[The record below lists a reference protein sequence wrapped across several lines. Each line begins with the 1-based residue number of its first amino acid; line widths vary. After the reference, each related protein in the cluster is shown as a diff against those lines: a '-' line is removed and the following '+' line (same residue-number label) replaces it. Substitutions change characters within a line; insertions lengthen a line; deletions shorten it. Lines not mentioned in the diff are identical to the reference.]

1 MYDSIYEF
9 NDSIKILVDKKL
21 ITIKEDEEKNICFL
35 EMIFS
40 DSLFK
45 ENKVILELSP
55 EEINNNELIKNLV
68 STVKNLEIKVKNLEL
83 ENKSLKEKSQNLEN
97 QIIEIKNFITSIQKN
112 NYEEPL
118 KKMMD
123 FP

>member
-21 ITIKEDEEKNICFL
+21 ITIKEDEEKIICFL
-35 EMIFS
+35 EMVFS
-40 DSLFK
+40 VSLFK

-55 EEINNNELIKNLV
+55 EEINIKELIKNLV

-83 ENKSLKEKSQNLEN
+83 
-97 QIIEIKNFITSIQKN
+97 
-112 NYEEPL
+112 
-118 KKMMD
+118 
-123 FP
+123 